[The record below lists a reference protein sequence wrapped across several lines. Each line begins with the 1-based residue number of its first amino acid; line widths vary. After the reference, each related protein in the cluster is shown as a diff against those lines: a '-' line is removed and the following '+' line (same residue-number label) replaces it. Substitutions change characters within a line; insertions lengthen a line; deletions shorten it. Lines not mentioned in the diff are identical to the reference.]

1 MLTDNL
7 PMFKQNLN
15 KLLDGDSS
23 IMYKAAYEA
32 SYNAYY
38 EATKVDIDTSG
49 QDNNDLKLL
58 MEAEKATC
66 EQKMKDDAD
75 KFAKTFATD
84 FCDILKK
91 EKFMDT
97 IADEVDAHI
106 KSMKIMINV
115 LPTAIST
122 IVSPMG
128 PCTGAL
134 VIDDPTTATIQIM

>member
-7 PMFKQNLN
+7 PLFKQNLN
-15 KLLDGDSS
+15 KLIDGDKS
-23 IMYKAAYEA
+23 IMYEAAYEA
-32 SYNAYY
+32 SKKAYY
-38 EATKVDIDTSG
+38 EATKVDIDISG

-66 EQKMKDDAD
+66 EQKMENDAI
-75 KFAKTFATD
+75 KFAENFATD
-84 FCDILKK
+84 FCDILKR
-91 EKFMDT
+91 EGFMDA
-97 IADEVDAHI
+97 IADEVDGHI

-115 LPTAIST
+115 LPTAIGS
-122 IVSPMG
+122 IISPMG

>member
-7 PMFKQNLN
+7 PLFKQNLN
-15 KLLDGDSS
+15 KLIDGDSS

-32 SYNAYY
+32 AYNAYY

-49 QDNNDLKLL
+49 QGNNDLKLL
-58 MEAEKATC
+58 MEAEKTAC
-66 EQKMKDDAD
+66 EQKMKDDSD

-91 EKFMDT
+91 EKFMDA
-97 IADEVDAHI
+97 IADEVDGHI

-134 VIDDPTTATIQIM
+134 IIDDPSTATIQIM

>member
-7 PMFKQNLN
+7 PLFKQNLN
-15 KLLDGDSS
+15 KLIDGDSS

-32 SYNAYY
+32 AYNAYY

-49 QDNNDLKLL
+49 QNNSDLKLL
-58 MEAEKATC
+58 MEAEKTAC
-66 EQKMKDDAD
+66 EQKMKDDSG

-91 EKFMDT
+91 EKFMDA
-97 IADEVDAHI
+97 IADEVDGHI
-106 KSMKIMINV
+106 KAMKIMINV

-134 VIDDPTTATIQIM
+134 IIDDPSTATIQIM

>member
-7 PMFKQNLN
+7 PLFKQNLN
-15 KLLDGDSS
+15 KLIDGDKS
-23 IMYKAAYEA
+23 IMYEAAYEA
-32 SYNAYY
+32 SKKAYY

-84 FCDILKK
+84 FCDILKR
-91 EKFMDT
+91 EGFMDA
-97 IADEVDAHI
+97 IADEVDGHI

-115 LPTAIST
+115 LPTAIGS
-122 IVSPMG
+122 IISPMG

>member
-7 PMFKQNLN
+7 SLFKQNLN
-15 KLLDGDSS
+15 KLIDGDKS
-23 IMYKAAYEA
+23 IMYEAAYEA
-32 SYNAYY
+32 SKKAYY

-58 MEAEKATC
+58 MEVEKATC

-84 FCDILKK
+84 FCDILKR
-91 EKFMDT
+91 EGFMDA
-97 IADEVDAHI
+97 IADEVDGHI

-115 LPTAIST
+115 LPTAIGS
-122 IVSPMG
+122 IISPMG

>member
-7 PMFKQNLN
+7 PLFKQNLN
-15 KLLDGDSS
+15 KLIDGDKS
-23 IMYKAAYEA
+23 IMYEAAYEA
-32 SYNAYY
+32 SKKAYY

-84 FCDILKK
+84 FCDILKR
-91 EKFMDT
+91 EGFMDA
-97 IADEVDAHI
+97 IADEVDGHI

-115 LPTAIST
+115 LPTAIGS
-122 IVSPMG
+122 IISPMG

-134 VIDDPTTATIQIM
+134 IIDDPTTATIQIM